1 MINSKTPLI
10 VLIIIAMK
18 FTFIGCT
25 TMSGGEGCDPD
36 TQDCETIDPV
46 NPEPGWFGATAWHPD
61 GRWIAAEHSV
71 AFDTDEDGF
80 PDSVARSGIW
90 LVDSEN
96 GQVQDNPLLEWGRSP
111 DWSPDGRHLVFHQD
125 AHIYTVAVT
134 SLTPPQIDTASIR
147 QLTQEGRN
155 FYPDWS
161 PDGEWI
167 AYQQTIC
174 NEIKNCGIW
183 LYNLDDATEFIIAKF
198 GGSAAWLQ
206 TGQKIL
212 YKTRVINSNG
222 EAIGDSLWVFSL
234 HENKTSFLQFLTG
247 ENNDSN
253 KFSYSPDGLII
264 AFLSAPPPPA
274 PAVVSIWK
282 MNPDGT
288 GQQKISPDWSGVFS
302 WRPDGRQLVFLKYNP
317 NQPEEG
323 NGQLWLM
330 NPDGTGLR
338 QLTHFNPESLN
349 N

>member
-167 AYQQTIC
+167 VY
-174 NEIKNCGIW
+174 
-183 LYNLDDATEFIIAKF
+183 
-198 GGSAAWLQ
+198 
-206 TGQKIL
+206 
-212 YKTRVINSNG
+212 
-222 EAIGDSLWVFSL
+222 DS
-234 HENKTSFLQFLTG
+234 
-247 ENNDSN
+247 NNDSPN
-253 KFSYSPDGLII
+253 GQIFIWKMKSDGSEKTRIVFTPEQGEARMPSWSPDSKKLVHIQYLVGVYSSEIFSVNSDGSNPNRLIENEATDYYPRYSPNGSSV

-338 QLTHFNPESLN
+338 QLTHFNPENLPL
-349 N
+349 